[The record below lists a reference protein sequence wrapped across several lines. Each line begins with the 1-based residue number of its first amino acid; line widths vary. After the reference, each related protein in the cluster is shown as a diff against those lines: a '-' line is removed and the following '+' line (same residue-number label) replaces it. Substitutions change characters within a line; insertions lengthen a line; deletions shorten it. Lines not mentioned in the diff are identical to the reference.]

1 MWGWGK
7 GGADSEEGGSSR
19 GRRAL
24 TRVAH
29 TRLPVLGGGGGH
41 LEGGRPGLRAPC
53 KWDPVCALAT
63 PPHPLADGK
72 SPGNTGAENSEKKQR
87 T

>member
-41 LEGGRPGLRAPC
+41 LRMMRCYNDLGQMET
-53 KWDPVCALAT
+53 K
-63 PPHPLADGK
+63 
-72 SPGNTGAENSEKKQR
+72 E
-87 T
+87 